1 MHAPAPL
8 TTPPLRVG
16 LIGYGFAS
24 KVFHAPLIQATP
36 GLDLVAVS
44 SRDAAK
50 VHADL
55 SDVAV
60 MPDAAQLMARSDI
73 DLIVVATP
81 NDSHAPLTIAA
92 LHQGKHV
99 VCDKPFTLTVA
110 QAREV
115 IAVADARQRQLTVF
129 HNRRWDSDFLGVK
142 QAINSGRLGRI
153 THFESHIDRFRPA
166 VRERWREQA
175 TPGAG
180 LWFDL
185 GPHLV
190 DQALQLFG
198 LPDAVTASLATQ
210 RTGAVVD
217 DWAHVVM
224 AYGPMRVVL
233 QCSALVAGGAQRFT
247 VHGEHG
253 SVTKPLA
260 DRQEAQLLAGIRPGD
275 PTWGHDPDPLLLHD
289 GSGQATPLPAPAGD
303 QREIYMQVAAAMR
316 GEAPNP
322 VPPLQ
327 ALAVMAVIEAAADSA
342 REGRTVQLDLTEAER
357 AAWA

>member
-1 MHAPAPL
+1 MHAPD
-8 TTPPLRVG
+8 TTSRPLRVG

-24 KVFHAPLIQATP
+24 KVFHAPLIQATT

-55 SDVAV
+55 SDVEV
-60 MPDAAQLMARSDI
+60 LPDATQLIARPDL
-73 DLIVVATP
+73 DLIVVASP
-81 NDSHAPLTIAA
+81 NDSHAPLSIAA
-92 LHQGKHV
+92 LRQGKHV

-115 IAVADARQRQLTVF
+115 IAVAEAQQRQLTVF

-142 QAINSGRLGRI
+142 QVIASGQLGRV

-175 TPGAG
+175 VPGAG

-224 AYGPMRVVL
+224 AYGPLRVVL
-233 QCSALVAGGAQRFT
+233 QCSALVAGGVQRFT
-247 VHGEHG
+247 VHGERG
-253 SVTKPLA
+253 SVTKLLA
-260 DRQEAQLLAGIRPGD
+260 DQQEAQLLAGIRPGD
-275 PTWGHDPDPLLLHD
+275 PTWGTDPDPLLLHD
-289 GSGQATPLPAPAGD
+289 GGGQATPLPTPSGD
-303 QREIYMQVAAAMR
+303 QRQLYMQVAAALR

-327 ALAVMAVIEAAADSA
+327 ALAVMAVIEAAATSA
-342 REGRTVQLDLTEAER
+342 REGRTVQLDLSEAER
-357 AAWA
+357 AACA